1 MNKHMKFK
9 ILTLF
14 TIIGILILATGCS
27 NKSGNGEVSTVRIGL
42 FPNIT
47 HAQGLLGKENG
58 AFQKALGETKIDWKI
73 FNAGPSE
80 IEALL
85 ADEIDIGYI
94 GPGPAING
102 FAKSN
107 GAIKIISGAANG
119 GEVLVSRKDLKIDD
133 VKGLSGKKVA
143 VPQFG
148 NTQDLTLRHL
158 LNEYG
163 LKDTTKGGTVE
174 IRQAENPDIETL
186 MGKGD
191 IDAALVPEPWGS
203 ILIKEINANVVL
215 DYDKI
220 LRGGDYSTTVVV
232 VRTQFLKEH
241 PDIVEEFLK
250 AHVQLTDY
258 INKNKSE
265 AYTSI
270 NKEIYE
276 LTKKPLPNDI
286 LNTSFNRLKVTVDPE
301 KSSINDYINLS
312 KEAGFLKNDV
322 DVNKMID
329 TSLLNKILGNIK

>member
-1 MNKHMKFK
+1 MRLKFFA
-9 ILTLF
+9 LL
-14 TIIGILILATGCS
+14 IIAAIVISSAGCS
-27 NKSGNGEVSTVRIGL
+27 DKSRNGEVSTVRIGL

-58 AFQKALGETKIDWKI
+58 AFQKALGKAKIDWKI

-107 GAIKIISGAANG
+107 GAIKIISGAVNG
-119 GEVLVSRKDLKIDD
+119 GEVLVSKENLKIDN
-133 VKGLSGKKVA
+133 VGELKGKKVA
-143 VPQFG
+143 IPQFG
-148 NTQDLTLRHL
+148 NTQDLTLHHL

-174 IRQAENPDIETL
+174 VHQAENPDIETL

-220 LRGGDYSTTVVV
+220 LRGGNYSTTVVV

-250 AHVQLTDY
+250 VHVQLTDY

-301 KSSINDYINLS
+301 KNSINEYINLS
-312 KEAGFLKNDV
+312 KEVGFLKNDV